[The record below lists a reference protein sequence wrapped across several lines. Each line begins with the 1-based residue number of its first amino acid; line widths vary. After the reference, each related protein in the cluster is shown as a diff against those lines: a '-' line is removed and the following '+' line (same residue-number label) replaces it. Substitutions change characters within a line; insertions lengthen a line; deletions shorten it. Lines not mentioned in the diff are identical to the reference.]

1 MNLRWISSINTLGSY
16 KTMSIEL
23 KDWLNS
29 INFTKENLMEDPD
42 VKKDYPPYIINRCL
56 SGNLD
61 CIMFVNEMNI
71 NHHLDKD
78 LQYSFYLNTL
88 RKKKRFSP
96 WLRKDKVTDLEII
109 KQYYGYSN
117 EKALQAL
124 KILTPEQ
131 IKFIKQRLDTGGMK

>member
-1 MNLRWISSINTLGSY
+1 MT
-16 KTMSIEL
+16 EL

-29 INFTKENLMEDPD
+29 INFTKENLVEEDPD
-42 VKKDYPPYIINRCL
+42 VIKKYAPYIINRCL

-61 CIMFVNEMNI
+61 CIMFVNEMNKYSF
-71 NHHLDKD
+71 LDKD
-78 LQYSFYLNTL
+78 MQYSFYLNTL

-96 WLRKDKVTDLEII
+96 WLRKDKVTDLEIV

-117 EKALQAL
+117 EKAFQAL

-131 IKFIKQRLDTGGMK
+131 INFIKQRLDIGGTK